1 MEIEELKIHSSM
13 MTDFN
18 QIEIISLAIVHISN
32 NFELPVLFFG
42 EESYYFLD
50 LPN

>member
-13 MTDFN
+13 MSDFN
-18 QIEIISLAIVHISN
+18 QIEIIYLVHISN